1 MSSYQLD
8 TDHRGFSFNSKS
20 DLDMR
25 MNQKSNICAKQIINS
40 YKEVD
45 LNKLFK
51 EYADFKNPSR
61 ITSVIIKNRAIK
73 EIKSVSDLTSI
84 LSEIFKGPKKKQTS
98 CQSFSS
104 H

>member
-1 MSSYQLD
+1 
-8 TDHRGFSFNSKS
+8 
-20 DLDMR
+20 MR

-61 ITSVIIKNRAIK
+61 ISSVIIKNRAIK

-84 LSEIFKGPKKKQTS
+84 LSEIFKGPKKINFLPELFKPLELKLIKKLNV
-98 CQSFSS
+98 
-104 H
+104 